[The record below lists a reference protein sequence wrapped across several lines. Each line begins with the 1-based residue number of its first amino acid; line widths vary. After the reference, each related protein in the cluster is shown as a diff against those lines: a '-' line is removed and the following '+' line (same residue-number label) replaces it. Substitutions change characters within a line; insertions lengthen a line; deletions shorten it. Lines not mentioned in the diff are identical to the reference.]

1 MQLLRLLFLASVQLW
16 VSNAQGVVSNCQIMN
31 IAPNDINGFAQ
42 CGYGSLSAGCV
53 CCGGPQG
60 DVACQSPT
68 ETCTMGISDYYCVES
83 PGYTTS
89 SCASSGQVTCG
100 TICMP
105 VGGSCC
111 PSGIQYCLVG
121 FSCDSQNNCI
131 ENSSPPTS
139 TSEFAATSTTESTT
153 ESTATSHTSATQS
166 VAGAVN
172 VSSASTWPWN
182 PIQLI
187 DNKRQ
192 RQSPVTRP
200 PQQCRL
206 VVLTRQ
212 QVHCWYSRIVSK
224 QMHYFHVDCG
234 YGFWPLVLWH
244 SKLYCIKF
252 GVLTLFG
259 GFRCLVTWLRNFSRS
274 CDLAMS

>member
-60 DVACQSPT
+60 DVACLSPI

-89 SCASSGQVTCG
+89 SCASRCQVTCG

-111 PSGIQYCLVG
+111 PSGIQYCPVG

-139 TSEFAATSTTESTT
+139 MTEFATEPTTEPTTGTTTESTT

-182 PIQLI
+182 TIQLM

-212 QVHCWYSRIVSK
+212 N
-224 QMHYFHVDCG
+224 
-234 YGFWPLVLWH
+234 
-244 SKLYCIKF
+244 KF
-252 GVLTLFG
+252 TA
-259 GFRCLVTWLRNFSRS
+259 
-274 CDLAMS
+274 DIQE